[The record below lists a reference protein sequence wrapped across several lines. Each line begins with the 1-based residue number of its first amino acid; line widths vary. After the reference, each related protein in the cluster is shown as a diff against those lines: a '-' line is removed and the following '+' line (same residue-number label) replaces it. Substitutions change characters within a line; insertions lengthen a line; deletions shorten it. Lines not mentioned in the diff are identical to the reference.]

1 MRLFTNMIR
10 FHDEFGIR
18 KMIDIYAA
26 AGYDGIDF
34 NADLEEY
41 YTDAHDED
49 FYRDIRKYAGDK
61 GLVFGQAHAPFASSF
76 ADEERTKQ
84 RFGEIVRGMR
94 HAALAG
100 AEQIVV
106 HPCAHKRAHAPE
118 KQEYMTEVNL
128 AFYRALAP
136 YAKDLGIRIAIE
148 NICGAVTKSPEGLRS
163 LLGELND
170 PVFTGCLDVG
180 HMLLCGYDPAD
191 AVRKLKGCIG
201 CTHIH
206 DNDGK
211 GDMHTLPFYG
221 QIDWRSLMRAFG
233 ESGYSGDLSYEAGY
247 FVSTVPPELRPAA
260 AAYMA
265 ETGRCLIG
273 WYEENRLR

>member
-1 MRLFTNMIR
+1 MRLLTNMIR

-26 AGYDGIDF
+26 AGYDGMDF

-41 YTDAHDED
+41 YTDAHDEA
-49 FYRDIRKYAGDK
+49 FYREIRKYAEDK
-61 GLVFGQAHAPFASSF
+61 GLVFGQAHAPFASSY

-84 RFGEIVRGMR
+84 RFDEIVKGMR
-94 HAALAG
+94 HAALVG

-118 KQEYMTEVNL
+118 KQEYMLEVNL

-136 YAKDLGIRIAIE
+136 YAKDLGIRIAVE
-148 NICGAVTKSPEGLRS
+148 NIPGSVTKSPEGLWS
-163 LLGELND
+163 LLGELDD

-180 HMLLCGYDPAD
+180 HALISGYDPAE
-191 AVRKLKGCIG
+191 AVRKLKGVIG

-206 DNDGK
+206 DNDGQ
-211 GDMHTLPFYG
+211 GDIHTLPFYG
-221 QIDWRSLMRAFG
+221 RIDWQSLMRAFA
-233 ESGYSGDLSYEAGY
+233 ESGYSGDLSYEAGN
-247 FVSTVPPELRPAA
+247 FVNTVPLPLRPAA
-260 AAYMA
+260 AVYMA

-273 WYEENRLR
+273 MYEENR